1 MKKRFALLL
10 LLASTALPAA
20 AQDWAKPRLEK
31 SPRHLE
37 FVDLDSAGR
46 KLHVFV
52 AYPEV
57 KNKATVIVLIHEI
70 FGLTDWAR
78 GMADQLAEAGYIVVE
93 PDLLS
98 GLGPHKGGTPDLG
111 GDDGARAAIA
121 TLSPAQV
128 TADLKKCTDYAAKI
142 PAGNGKVVV
151 GGFCWGGTQTFRF
164 ATNEPRVKAAYP
176 FYGTAPEEAKDLARI
191 KAPVYG
197 FYAGNDARVTST
209 VAPTQEA
216 MKKAGKHYEPVVYE
230 GAGHGFM
237 RAGEAPDANEP
248 NKKARASAW
257 KRWLELLKKV

>member
-1 MKKRFALLL
+1 MKRRLAFLLL
-10 LLASTALPAA
+10 LTSTALPAF

-37 FVDLDSAGR
+37 FVDLDSGGR
-46 KLHVFV
+46 KLHCFV

-111 GDDGARAAIA
+111 GDDGARAAIG

-128 TADLKKCTDYAAKI
+128 TTDLKKCTDYALKL

-164 ATNEPRVKAAYP
+164 ATNEPRVKAAFP
-176 FYGTAPEEAKDLARI
+176 FYGTAPDEVKELARI

-209 VAPTQEA
+209 VAPTTEH
-216 MKKAGKHYEPVVYE
+216 MKKAGKHYEPVVYD

-237 RAGEAPDANEP
+237 RAGEAPDASEP
-248 NKKARASAW
+248 NKKARAAAW
-257 KRWLELLKKV
+257 KRWLGLLKKV